1 LQVEE
6 IVEPTL
12 SLRQEFSELVGDHE
26 DPQFCITD
34 EEAAYFLK
42 LGDFRICSHAFR
54 NCANWLFREGKKGH
68 RFQQDEL
75 LNFIENEIPKILV
88 KKVPVIVP
96 ESVEHIKQSRQR
108 FGSKSNFA
116 QQLAEEAPLKLAGRE
131 ISVEEAQHILEVS
144 QGKVG
149 IAMQS
154 LRVVG
159 TFIGTRLHSNVS
171 HEEMLRRIEVQIE
184 KELSRLAAKISSL
197 DTRG

>member
-1 LQVEE
+1 MQVEE

-96 ESVEHIKQSRQR
+96 ESARRIKQSRQR
-108 FGSKSNFA
+108 FGSKSSFP
-116 QQLAEEAPLKLAGRE
+116 QQLTDEAPKKLAGRE
-131 ISVEEAQHILEVS
+131 ISIEEAKHILEVA

-149 IAMQS
+149 VAMQS

-159 TFIGTRLHSNVS
+159 TFITTRLHTKVS
-171 HEEMLRRIEVQIE
+171 HEEMLERIDAQIG
-184 KELSRLAAKISSL
+184 KELAKVPSSIQV
-197 DTRG
+197 